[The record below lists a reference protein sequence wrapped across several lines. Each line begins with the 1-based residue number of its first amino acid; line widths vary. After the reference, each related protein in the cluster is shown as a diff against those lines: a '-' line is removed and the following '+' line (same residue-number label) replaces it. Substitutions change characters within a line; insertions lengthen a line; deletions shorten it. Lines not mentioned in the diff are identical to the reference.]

1 MRPAGNITMA
11 FSAALRCLGILLLGS
26 WLSGCKPPAPETT
39 PDTVVASA
47 YGQTL
52 TASELMDGM
61 PSGLSSA
68 DSMVRA
74 NRAINN
80 WLERQ
85 SIAHLAATELPE
97 AERDFERAVARY
109 RESLLIHAYEDR
121 YLRDH
126 LDTTLTMAEMQAFL
140 DEQPDLF
147 RLSEPLFKARWIV
160 FPDDRPFPRDIRDL
174 TKQLASNDA
183 EKLSILASRCTDAGM
198 PFDLDAERWW
208 TWEALASVVP
218 LDPRRAS
225 RQQASRRVSKIEWKA
240 DTAAGRPFDQR
251 ALLLVTDQLSTG
263 AVSPVERVADRITE
277 LLLHR
282 RRNRTLEAM
291 RQEAVQAAWA
301 EAALTSKGDAGTLR
315 PAPSHENDS
324 NDTP

>member
-1 MRPAGNITMA
+1 MRSGGNITLA
-11 FSAALRCLGILLLGS
+11 VPRASRWFAILLIVNGIT
-26 WLSGCKPPAPETT
+26 GCKPPVPETT

-52 TASELMDGM
+52 TASALMEGM
-61 PSGLSSA
+61 PAGLSTA
-68 DSMVRA
+68 DSTVRA
-74 NRAINN
+74 NRAINA

-85 SIAHLAATELPE
+85 SIAHLAAQELPE

-126 LDTTLTMAEMQAFL
+126 LDTTLTRAEMQAFL

-160 FPDDRPFPRDIRDL
+160 FPEDRPFPRDIRDL

-183 EKLSILASRCTDAGM
+183 EKLSVLASRCTDAGM

-208 TWEALASVVP
+208 TWEALGAAVP

-225 RQQASRRVSKIEWKA
+225 RQQSSRRVTKIEWKA
-240 DTAAGRPFDQR
+240 DTAAGRPYDQR
-251 ALLLVTDQLSTG
+251 ALLLVTDQLSAG

-315 PAPSHENDS
+315 PAPSTENDS
-324 NDTP
+324 NNP